1 MYRNIVVPLD
11 GSAFAEQA
19 IPTAAAL
26 SNAMGSILTLVRVH
40 EMATYDFGNRDD
52 TDRLLLEAENR
63 YLCDVAGQ
71 VWRDY
76 RIHVSTD
83 VPTGHAVDEIC
94 SMASRSGDSLIVM
107 STHGRTGL
115 SRSWLGSTADGV
127 LHHAT
132 TPVLMLRASED
143 LHNTAAGWPLPFRTI
158 VVPLD
163 GTPFSEQVLAHA
175 AAVAAA
181 SSAKLVLMHVVAPV
195 IPAPPDF
202 PIPYMPPSEIL
213 GEATEALV
221 ERSKQY
227 TKRLTNALHG
237 SRTGLDVDS
246 EIVVDDNVAR
256 VIIDTSERKNADLVA
271 MATHARGLSRLVIA
285 SVADKVVRGGP
296 GAVLLIRP
304 QHD

>member
-1 MYRNIVVPLD
+1 MYRTIVVPLD
-11 GSAFAEQA
+11 GSTFAEQA

-26 SNAMGSILTLVRVH
+26 AKELGSLLTLVRVH
-40 EMATYDFGNRDD
+40 EVTTYDFGFRDD
-52 TDRLLLEAENR
+52 SDGLLREQENQYLSDIAAE
-63 YLCDVAGQ
+63 
-71 VWRDY
+71 VWRNFQ
-76 RIHVSTD
+76 IHPSVD
-83 VPTGHAVDEIC
+83 LLVGQAADEIC
-94 SMASRSGDSLIVM
+94 EMASRSGESLIVM

-115 SRSWLGSTADGV
+115 SRTWLGSTADAV

-132 TPVLMLRASED
+132 TPVLMLRADEE
-143 LHNTAAGWPLPFRTI
+143 LHNTTAGWPLPFRNI

-175 AAVAAA
+175 ALLAEA
-181 SSAKLVLMHVVAPV
+181 SSAKLLLLHVVAPV

-202 PIPYMPPSEIL
+202 PIPYMPPSAIL
-213 GEATEALV
+213 GEATEELV
-221 ERSKQY
+221 QRSKHY
-227 TKRLTNALHG
+227 TKRVMDALRG
-237 SRTGLDVDS
+237 SHPGLDVRSDVS
-246 EIVVDDNVAR
+246 VDDNVAR
-256 VIIDTSERKNADLVA
+256 VIIDTAEKRGADLVA